1 VLHRFSQVFHAV
13 GFANLL
19 RLPAMTGLQEKRSE
33 IMLASGPS
41 RGGVILAATLTL
53 AAALMLGLVAMWSVR
68 AMGPLVLA
76 FLSLLAAI
84 GVFFLFGTAA
94 GLIKL
99 HTEEEHGNL
108 NERAAEGLDLGFLV
122 TDTAGQT
129 LQANRAFR
137 KIVGEHPSGEP
148 RSLEEAF
155 STEPQA
161 AECLF
166 RLLRAIER
174 GEPRQEEFRFRGQ
187 DGRSRTSRWLRVT
200 VRPLPAPLGGGK
212 NQPTILWQIAD
223 ITQEHARVAE
233 TLRTLETRL
242 AYFDGLPFGLMELA
256 ADGRVSEINPTL
268 ASWLAREVPI
278 DPEHGV
284 HLSEILAPGAEASIR
299 LALAAAEGQW
309 ARIETDL
316 MRSAGVF
323 VPVDVIAIPPT
334 DPAQGSSVQLFILP
348 RRARQDIGGG
358 AKQYDQLARFLNS
371 APFGMATIAADGRI
385 LNANAT
391 FAHLFRDGA
400 AREITTTVDI
410 VGRVTDVDA
419 RAALQRA
426 IDQALKGRAGDEPV
440 EITLGQDGA
449 ITRRLFLNPVSGGGE
464 AAAVVYVIDATE
476 QKALELKYAQS
487 TKMEAVGKLA
497 GGIAHDFNNVLTAI
511 IGFSDLLL
519 QTHRPTDAAY
529 KDIMNIKQNANR
541 AAGMV
546 RQLLAFS
553 RRQTLQPEVL
563 ELGDVISDTAAAL
576 LRKLIGETI
585 DLKIFSGRDL
595 WLVKADR
602 TQLDQVVI
610 NLAVNAKDAMPDGGR
625 LTIEMRNVGEADTRA
640 FRGMGMPAG
649 EFVEIAVTDTG
660 HGMTP
665 EIMAKIFEPF
675 FSTKEVGKGTG
686 LGLSTVYGIVKQT
699 GGFVFPESAPGQGT
713 TFRVYLPRYVP
724 TQADA
729 DAAAAQRAPKKERQ
743 RDLTG
748 SGRVLLV
755 EDEDSVRSFAVRALK
770 RQGYEVIEATSGLEG
785 VERFEEQGGRID
797 IVVSDVVMPE
807 LDGPSMLKELRKR
820 NPDIKII
827 FMSGYP
833 DDAFKRNL
841 DPNEQFAFLAKP
853 FTLPQLATKVKEEL
867 ER

>member
-1 VLHRFSQVFHAV
+1 VLHRFSQVFHAF

-19 RLPAMTGLQEKRSE
+19 GSPAMTGLPDKRSE
-33 IMLASGPS
+33 ITLAGAPS

-53 AAALMLGLVAMWSVR
+53 AAALTLGLVAMWSAR
-68 AMGPLVLA
+68 AMGPLVLG

-94 GLIKL
+94 GLIRL
-99 HTEEEHGNL
+99 HTEDERGNL
-108 NERAAEGLDLGFLV
+108 NERAVESLDLGFLV
-122 TDTAGQT
+122 TDTAGHT

-148 RSLEEAF
+148 RSLDEAF

-166 RLLRAIER
+166 RLLRSIER

-200 VRPLPAPLGGGK
+200 ARPLPATLGSGEG
-212 NQPTILWQIAD
+212 QPTVLWQIAD
-223 ITQEHARVAE
+223 ISQEHARVAE
-233 TLRTLETRL
+233 TLRSLETRL
-242 AYFDGLPFGLMELA
+242 TYFDGLPFGLLELA
-256 ADGRVSEINPTL
+256 ADGRVSEINSTL

-278 DPEHGV
+278 DPENSV
-284 HLSEILAPGAEASIR
+284 HLNEILAPGAEASIR

-309 ARIETDL
+309 ARVETDL
-316 MRSAGVF
+316 VRAAGVF
-323 VPVDVIAIPPT
+323 VPVDVVAIPPA
-334 DPAQGSSVQLFILP
+334 DPAIGSGVHLFILP
-348 RRARQDIGGG
+348 RRARQDIGAG
-358 AKQYDQLARFLNS
+358 AKHNDQLARFLNS
-371 APFGMATIAADGRI
+371 APFGMATIAADGRL

-400 AREITTTVDI
+400 TREIKTTADI
-410 VGRVTDVDA
+410 VGCITDVDA

-426 IDQALKGRAGDEPV
+426 IDQALKGRAGDEPL
-440 EITLGQDGA
+440 EITLGKEVA
-449 ITRRLFLNPVSGGGE
+449 VTRRLFLNPVSGGGE
-464 AAAVVYVIDATE
+464 ASAVVYVIDATE

-576 LRKLIGETI
+576 LRKLIGETV

-649 EFVEIAVTDTG
+649 EYVEIAVTDTG

-699 GGFVFPESAPGQGT
+699 GGFVFPESTPGKGT

-755 EDEDSVRSFAVRALK
+755 EDEDSVRAFAIRALK
-770 RQGYEVIEATSGLEG
+770 RQGYEVIEATSGVEGLEK
-785 VERFEEQGGRID
+785 FEEAGGQID
-797 IVVSDVVMPE
+797 LVVSDVVMPE
-807 LDGPSMLKELRKR
+807 MDGPSMLKELRKQT
-820 NPDIKII
+820 PDIKVI